1 MMPTSVNRHKILKAP
16 TDVSA
21 LPWTAL
27 DLAWLEFLKS
37 HQASTDPL
45 HDALALLVS
54 HQMGQGHACLDLEA
68 LWQAPSQLLGWTDL
82 HTQSLVALPAQST
95 HAQAPADL
103 FSPALSPWVQAAKT
117 LPWAM
122 GDHSP
127 IMLAMQDDGL
137 PLRVYLRRAWSAEQ
151 TIHAAIQNR
160 LAQHF
165 EVPHDVD
172 AKLDA
177 LFGSPDESKNISP
190 DWQRIACAKA
200 LRSGLTLITGGP
212 GTGKTTTVVRLLA
225 LLQRA
230 AHDSQK
236 TLRIHLAAPTGKAAS
251 RLSLSIQSAL
261 SSLPQA
267 WAQGIP
273 TQAVTLH
280 QLLQYNP
287 DAAARPAPILATDLV
302 VVDEASMIDLELM
315 ARLMKCVP
323 LHARLVLLGD
333 KDQLASVEAGAVW
346 SQLCEG
352 ALHSDDKT
360 QAQANQAYKLP
371 EQTAVLH
378 VSRRFHADSAI
389 GEWSRFI
396 NKGLH
401 QQLKTSWQRLP
412 QAGHSDVQSEPT
424 SKPEV
429 QRWPDEWQLRPQGQL
444 HPEVVKALRSSWDS
458 WLSNL
463 KPLQQ
468 AGAICDAV
476 QALKLLSNFGA
487 FQVLC
492 ALRQGPWGVETLN
505 ELIGLALGLSKP
517 IERNFQ
523 ANKPQEAWYVGR
535 PVMVT
540 RNDYHLHLM
549 NGDVGQCLPTPNGLR
564 VAFSDGKGG
573 VRWVLPSRL
582 DAVETVFAMT
592 VHKSQGSEYDQV
604 LMVLPDREA
613 PVLTRELLYTGITR
627 AKSQLTWWVPR
638 ASVLWAAAN
647 QRVTRSGG
655 LAEALFHRSK

>member
-1 MMPTSVNRHKILKAP
+1 MTQKSRSLNNKLQVAMGT
-16 TDVSA
+16 TA

-27 DLAWLEFLKS
+27 DLAWLDFLKS
-37 HQASTDPL
+37 HQASSDPL
-45 HDALALLVS
+45 HDTLALLVS

-68 LWQAPSQLLGWTDL
+68 LWQAPLQLLGWTDL
-82 HTQSLVALPAQST
+82 QIKSLISLTEPSANDE
-95 HAQAPADL
+95 APADL
-103 FSPALSPWVQAAKT
+103 FSQAQNPWALAAKT

-127 IMLAMQDDGL
+127 IVLALQDDGQA
-137 PLRVYLRRAWSAEQ
+137 LRVYLRRAWSAEQ

-165 EVPHDVD
+165 EVPQDAD
-172 AKLDA
+172 AKLDT
-177 LFGSPDESKNISP
+177 LFGPAGTINNTP

-200 LRSGLTLITGGP
+200 LRAGLTLITGGP

-230 AHDSQK
+230 AYDSQK
-236 TLRIHLAAPTGKAAS
+236 PLRIHLAAPTGKAAS
-251 RLSLSIQSAL
+251 RLSSSIQSAL
-261 SSLPQA
+261 NSLPPK
-267 WAQGIP
+267 WAEGIP

-287 DAAARPAPILATDLV
+287 DAAARPAPLLVTDLV

-323 LHARLVLLGD
+323 QHARLILLGD

-352 ALHSDDKT
+352 AFQSDDQT
-360 QAQANQAYKLP
+360 QAQTNRPYTLQ

-389 GEWSRFI
+389 GEWARCI
-396 NKGLH
+396 NEGQL
-401 QQLKTSWQRLP
+401 QQLKASLQSLP
-412 QAGHSDVQSEPT
+412 QEVNANAQSQLTPM
-424 SKPEV
+424 PEV
-429 QRWPDEWQLRPQGQL
+429 QRWPDDWQTRPQGQL
-444 HPEVVKALRSSWDS
+444 HPRVVAALRAFWNE
-458 WLSNL
+458 WLSDL

-468 AGAICDAV
+468 TGAVCDAA
-476 QALKLLSNFGA
+476 QALNLLNKFGK

-505 ELIGLALGLSKP
+505 ELIGAALGLTKP
-517 IERNFQ
+517 LDRNFQ
-523 ANKPQEAWYVGR
+523 SNKPQEAWFVGR
-535 PVMVT
+535 PIMVT

-564 VAFSDGKGG
+564 VAFPDGKGG

-592 VHKSQGSEYDQV
+592 VHKSQGSEYDHV

-627 AKSQLTWWVPR
+627 AKSHLTWWVPR

>member
-1 MMPTSVNRHKILKAP
+1 MTQTSRPSNNKPQASMGA
-16 TDVSA
+16 TA

-27 DLAWLEFLKS
+27 DLAWLDFLKS
-37 HQASTDPL
+37 HQASSDPL
-45 HDALALLVS
+45 HDTLALLVS

-82 HTQSLVALPAQST
+82 QIKSLVSLTEQS
-95 HAQAPADL
+95 ANDEAPADL
-103 FSPALSPWVQAAKT
+103 FFQAHNPWALAAKT

-127 IMLAMQDDGL
+127 IVLALQDDGQA
-137 PLRVYLRRAWSAEQ
+137 LRVYLRRAWSAEQ
-151 TIHAAIQNR
+151 TIHSAIQHR

-165 EVPHDVD
+165 EVPHDVE
-172 AKLDA
+172 AKLST
-177 LFGSPDESKNISP
+177 LFGPTDTSNNVP

-230 AHDSQK
+230 VHDSQK
-236 TLRIHLAAPTGKAAS
+236 PLRIHLAAPTGKAAS
-251 RLSLSIQSAL
+251 RLSSSIQSAL
-261 SSLPQA
+261 NSLPPS
-267 WAQGIP
+267 WAEGIP

-287 DAAARPAPILATDLV
+287 DAAARPAPLLATDLV

-323 LHARLVLLGD
+323 QSARLVLLGD

-352 ALHSDDKT
+352 ASQSDDKT
-360 QAQANQAYKLP
+360 QAQTHQPYTLQA
-371 EQTAVLH
+371 QTAVLH

-389 GEWSRFI
+389 GEWSRCI
-396 NKGLH
+396 NVGQL
-401 QQLKTSWQRLP
+401 QQLKASWQSLP
-412 QAGHSDVQSEPT
+412 QEVSSNSQSQLTP
-424 SKPEV
+424 KPEV
-429 QRWPDEWQLRPQGQL
+429 QRWPDEWQTRPQGQL
-444 HPEVVKALRSSWDS
+444 HQHVLASLRTSWRE
-458 WLSNL
+458 WLSDL

-468 AGAICDAV
+468 SGAVCDTEK
-476 QALKLLSNFGA
+476 ALNLLNNFGK

-505 ELIGLALGLSKP
+505 ELIGVALGLTKSLD
-517 IERNFQ
+517 RNFQ
-523 ANKPQEAWYVGR
+523 ATKPQEAWYVGR
-535 PVMVT
+535 PVMIT

-549 NGDVGQCLPTPNGLR
+549 NGDVGQCLPTSTGLR
-564 VAFSDGKGG
+564 VAFPDGKGG
-573 VRWVLPSRL
+573 VRWILPSRL

-592 VHKSQGSEYDQV
+592 VHKSQGSEYAHV

-627 AKSQLTWWVPR
+627 AKSHLTWWVPK
-638 ASVLWAAAN
+638 ASVLWAALN

>member
-1 MMPTSVNRHKILKAP
+1 
-16 TDVSA
+16 
-21 LPWTAL
+21 
-27 DLAWLEFLKS
+27 
-37 HQASTDPL
+37 
-45 HDALALLVS
+45 
-54 HQMGQGHACLDLEA
+54 
-68 LWQAPSQLLGWTDL
+68 
-82 HTQSLVALPAQST
+82 
-95 HAQAPADL
+95 
-103 FSPALSPWVQAAKT
+103 
-117 LPWAM
+117 
-122 GDHSP
+122 
-127 IMLAMQDDGL
+127 
-137 PLRVYLRRAWSAEQ
+137 
-151 TIHAAIQNR
+151 
-160 LAQHF
+160 
-165 EVPHDVD
+165 
-172 AKLDA
+172 
-177 LFGSPDESKNISP
+177 
-190 DWQRIACAKA
+190 
-200 LRSGLTLITGGP
+200 
-212 GTGKTTTVVRLLA
+212 
-225 LLQRA
+225 
-230 AHDSQK
+230 
-236 TLRIHLAAPTGKAAS
+236 
-251 RLSLSIQSAL
+251 
-261 SSLPQA
+261 
-267 WAQGIP
+267 
-273 TQAVTLH
+273 
-280 QLLQYNP
+280 
-287 DAAARPAPILATDLV
+287 
-302 VVDEASMIDLELM
+302 MIDLELM

-401 QQLKTSWQRLP
+401 QQLQASWQRLP

-476 QALKLLSNFGA
+476 QALKLLSNFGE

-523 ANKPQEAWYVGR
+523 ANKAQEAWYVGR